1 MNSTLRK
8 ARKPAAIAA
17 AALIAALT
25 LVACGGNSG
34 DHGTPIAGGPGQVD
48 PVDPFFALVQGQVSL
63 AAETTTDPVSIDG
76 VDATVNEDKEPTAL
90 PQ

>member
-8 ARKPAAIAA
+8 ARKPATLAA
-17 AALIAALT
+17 AAIVAALI
-25 LVACGGNSG
+25 LVACGGSG
-34 DHGTPIAGGPGQVD
+34 GDNGTPIAGGPGQVD

-63 AAETTTDPVSIDG
+63 AAEITTDPVSIDG
-76 VDATVNEDKEPTAL
+76 VEATVNEDKEPTAL